1 MDIEKRNLTDVER
14 FEQSSTESRRLL
26 NQEKLI
32 LEVTEALSEA
42 IEERGITRSEVAKRL
57 GKTKG
62 FVSQLLAGGRNLT
75 LRTVADIADAI
86 GISLRVEV
94 QRAESTKGATRS
106 RRMDVSVQT
115 AASWTI
121 ESRHLM
127 RRQSD
132 RTDLHYSIHGQIG
145 QSSAANAEQWA
156 A

>member
-1 MDIEKRNLTDVER
+1 MGIEKRNLTDVER

-42 IEERGITRSEVAKRL
+42 IEKRGLTRSEVAKRL

-86 GISLRVEV
+86 GISLKVAV
-94 QRAESTKGATRS
+94 QGAEISKDVTRP
-106 RRMDVSVQT
+106 RRMDPSVQT
-115 AASWTI
+115 ARGRL
-121 ESRHLM
+121 SRA
-127 RRQSD
+127 
-132 RTDLHYSIHGQIG
+132 T
-145 QSSAANAEQWA
+145 
-156 A
+156 

>member
-1 MDIEKRNLTDVER
+1 MDIEKRDLTDVER
-14 FEQSSTESRRLL
+14 LGQSSTESRRLL

-42 IEERGITRSEVAKRL
+42 IEKRGLTRSEVAKRL

-86 GISLRVEV
+86 GISLKVAVHGEI
-94 QRAESTKGATRS
+94 SNSATRPL
-106 RRMDVSVQT
+106 RKDLSVRT

-127 RRQSD
+127 RRQSS
-132 RTDLHYSIHGQIG
+132 RTDLHYSIHGHIR
-145 QSSAANAEQWA
+145 QSSVADAEQWA

>member
-1 MDIEKRNLTDVER
+1 MAIEKRNLTDVER

-42 IEERGITRSEVAKRL
+42 IEKRGLTRSEVAKRL

-86 GISLRVEV
+86 GISLKVAV
-94 QRAESTKGATRS
+94 QGAEISKSATRP
-106 RRMDVSVQT
+106 RRMF
-115 AASWTI
+115 
-121 ESRHLM
+121 R
-127 RRQSD
+127 
-132 RTDLHYSIHGQIG
+132 
-145 QSSAANAEQWA
+145 SAT
-156 A
+156 